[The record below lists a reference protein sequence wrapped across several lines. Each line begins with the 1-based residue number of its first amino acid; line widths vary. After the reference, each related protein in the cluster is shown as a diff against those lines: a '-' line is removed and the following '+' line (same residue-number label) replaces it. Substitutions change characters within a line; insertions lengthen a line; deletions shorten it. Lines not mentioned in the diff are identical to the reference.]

1 MIYLNAEAG
10 TAPTKVVLE
19 DLPEKKIVRL
29 ADNVTTYQTED
40 EVPQTVYR
48 FDEVVFDLPEDRQRE
63 TEESIEANFA
73 QWWEFGSAD
82 PEEAVTLE
90 DRVAAIEDMF
100 LATLEM

>member
-10 TAPTKVVLE
+10 SAPAKVVLE

-29 ADNVTTYQTED
+29 ADNVTTHQTED
-40 EVPQTVYR
+40 EIPQTVYR
-48 FDEVVFDLPEDRQRE
+48 FDEVVFDLPEDRQGE

-82 PEEAVTLE
+82 PEEAITLE
-90 DRVAAIEDMF
+90 DRVAALEDMY
-100 LATLEM
+100 LYGMM

>member
-10 TAPTKVVLE
+10 TAPAKVVLE

-29 ADNVTTYQTED
+29 ADHVTTHQTED
-40 EVPQTVYR
+40 EIPQTVYR